1 MINGFAASTFL
12 HDGIQHTLYTRG
24 TGPGIVLI
32 HELPGLT
39 KSCIALANR
48 LVDARFRA
56 YMPLL
61 FGRPGQK
68 AMKRNLAHV
77 CISREFRV
85 LAMHKT
91 SPVVAWL
98 RAVCHKAHQECGG
111 PGVGAIGMCLTG
123 NFTIS
128 LMADPVMLA
137 PISCQPSLPFPITK
151 TRKAAL
157 AISPDDLDAAKQRA
171 AEGQELMC
179 FRFTHDAT
187 SPEAR
192 FQTLAETFG
201 PAFKGTQIDS
211 SANNV
216 HNIRPK
222 AHAVLTSDFVDK
234 TGHPT
239 RAALDAVLAFFET
252 QLKQK

>member
-12 HDGIQHTLYTRG
+12 HDEIRHTLYTRG

-39 KSCIALANR
+39 QSCIALANR
-48 LVDARFRA
+48 LVDAGYRV

-61 FGRPGQK
+61 FGKPGKK

-77 CISREFRV
+77 CMSREFRV

-98 RAVCHKAHQECGG
+98 RAVCHKAHKECGG

-123 NFTIS
+123 NFAIS
-128 LMADPVMLA
+128 LMADPAMLA
-137 PISCQPSLPFPITK
+137 PVSCQPSLPFPITHK
-151 TRKAAL
+151 HKAAVAVAPHEL
-157 AISPDDLDAAKQRA
+157 KTAQQRA
-171 AEGQELMC
+171 ADGQKLMC
-179 FRFTHDAT
+179 FRFTNDAT

-192 FQTLAETFG
+192 FKALETHFG
-201 PAFKGTQIDS
+201 SAFIGTQIDS
-211 SANNV
+211 SPGNPDG
-216 HNIRPK
+216 IRSK
-222 AHAVLTSDFVDK
+222 AHAVLTSDFVDRE
-234 TGHPT
+234 GHPT
-239 RAALDAVLAFFET
+239 RDALDAVLAFFAAR
-252 QLKQK
+252 LGAG